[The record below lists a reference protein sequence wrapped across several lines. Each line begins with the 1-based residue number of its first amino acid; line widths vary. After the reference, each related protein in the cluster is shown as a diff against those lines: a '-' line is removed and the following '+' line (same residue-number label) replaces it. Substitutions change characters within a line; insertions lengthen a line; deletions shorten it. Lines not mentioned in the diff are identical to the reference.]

1 MAGGNN
7 IETRGLDLQV
17 RKPPPSGSRRQHE
30 DPVSISAV
38 LAGFSV
44 SSLFAASLLA
54 ASLFAV
60 SLLANREQARRAQ
73 VEVVFPQEKRLV
85 MPVWLEI
92 LLNLS
97 GYAGF
102 VALATRGAACP
113 QDSADDEVYG
123 SKR

>member
-1 MAGGNN
+1 M
-7 IETRGLDLQV
+7 DLQV

-44 SSLFAASLLA
+44 SSLFAAG
-54 ASLFAV
+54 LFAV
-60 SLLANREQARRAQ
+60 SLLANREQARPAHI
-73 VEVVFPQEKRLV
+73 EVVFPQEKRLV
-85 MPVWLEI
+85 MPAWLEV

-102 VALATRGAACP
+102 VALATRGAACS